1 MNLQTKQY
9 LDKLVETYETADF
22 IKDDPIQFPHRYKD
36 KKDIEIAGFLA
47 SIFAYG
53 KREVFI
59 KKLDILFKKMSQ
71 KPYEFIINFDE
82 NSDILDDFDYRFSVG
97 TDIKQIVLILMAL
110 YTSGNSLESLFKY
123 GWKQT
128 GSVEGMLK
136 TSVDYFYARVSLPV
150 TKGFYH
156 LLPDPAKKSACKRL
170 NMFLRWMVRDG
181 KVDLG
186 IWNFIP
192 KSELLIPMDVHVAKV
207 SRALSLLN
215 KKQNNMSAVLEL
227 TEKLREFDSLDP
239 VKYDFAMFG
248 YGVNN

>member
-207 SRALSLLN
+207 SRVLSLLN